1 MDELNKPSKFESP
14 ENIKLTSREEDLKQR
29 LQKEIMRRD
38 GLQKKDAQFKAM
50 ADIEDSTSLLE
61 NQFDFDGKGQF
72 LKGPDGYALGEAVDY
87 HDIDGKL
94 M

>member
-1 MDELNKPSKFESP
+1 
-14 ENIKLTSREEDLKQR
+14 
-29 LQKEIMRRD
+29 
-38 GLQKKDAQFKAM
+38 M